1 MDNQVTKTAN
11 ADATDNRR
19 GRKLR
24 TPFRRRRADGAGTEG
39 QSNQSNQ
46 QAAARASDAPQQS
59 DKSESRTNHPRR
71 GRPHGGQGEQV
82 ARHHNKGRRPAST
95 QHSQRS
101 RGKPQSADAT
111 EATDVAAHS
120 QEERTSHRGGR
131 PSHKT
136 AGRGG
141 PRSQGANNQQRGPRQ
156 HSQSN
161 HQGRRGQNNR
171 RQAVQFQYEEE
182 LDVALMQEAEFDLA
196 RFNMGVDGDQRV
208 AKYLNNDQIRPKLH
222 KVLADA
228 GVGSRRD
235 MEELI
240 VAGRVSVNGE
250 PAHVGQR
257 VGQEDLVKV
266 NGRIVRRPRVDRPPR
281 VILYHKPAGEIVTH
295 DDPEGRPTVF
305 SRLPTIKTGKWL
317 SVGRL
322 DLNTEGLL
330 IFTTS
335 GDFAN
340 RMMHPRYGFEREYAV
355 RILGELDD
363 NQRAQMMKGIELEDG
378 PARFNTVEFIGGE
391 GSNRWYQVTLFE
403 GRNREVRRMFES
415 FDLTVSRLIRTRF
428 GDVTLPSH
436 LKRGRWQELDAD
448 VVLGLMAE
456 MGMPLPQVE
465 ERFQEGRRGARQAQ
479 GQQGRQ
485 GRANQQS
492 RQPVSNANAMP
503 PGFEARERGSRGGRG
518 PAANAATPSGGYQQ
532 RRGLTVTGS
541 DAASARRQSR
551 TVTAPQKAV
560 RGAGRR
566 AGPGRM
572 SERSHTP
579 ILNDDALDYA
589 YKSRRNHDVK
599 IEHKRRRQPS
609 SFDE

>member
-1 MDNQVTKTAN
+1 MDNQVTKKASD
-11 ADATDNRR
+11 DATDNRR

-24 TPFRRRRADGAGTEG
+24 TPFRRRRADGVAAEG
-39 QSNQSNQ
+39 AANQ
-46 QAAARASDAPQQS
+46 QVTAKPSVGG
-59 DKSESRTNHPRR
+59 ESRTNSQRRARPQSDSGEQAAYSHAGGRRQGPKKAQKAQR
-71 GRPHGGQGEQV
+71 GRGKAHAADV
-82 ARHHNKGRRPAST
+82 VDVVRSDDARAPNHQADRSAAKTANRRPRP
-95 QHSQRS
+95 QG
-101 RGKPQSADAT
+101 GK
-111 EATDVAAHS
+111 
-120 QEERTSHRGGR
+120 
-131 PSHKT
+131 
-136 AGRGG
+136 
-141 PRSQGANNQQRGPRQ
+141 ANNQQRKPRHQNQ
-156 HSQSN
+156 HQAN
-161 HQGRRGQNNR
+161 RGRRGQSHSE
-171 RQAVQFQYEEE
+171 RQVPQFLDEEE
-182 LDVALMQEAEFDLA
+182 LDIALMQEAEFDLA

-240 VAGRVSVNGE
+240 IAGRVSVNGE

-257 VGQEDLVKV
+257 VGQEDVVRV
-266 NGRIVRRPRVDRPPR
+266 NGRMIKRPRADRPPR

-295 DDPEGRPTVF
+295 SDPEGRPTVF
-305 SRLPTIKTGKWL
+305 SRLPNIKTGKWL

-363 NQRAQMMKGIELEDG
+363 DQRTQMMKGIELEDG
-378 PARFNTVEFIGGE
+378 PARFNTVDFIGGE

-403 GRNREVRRMFES
+403 GRNREVRRMFEH
-415 FDLTVSRLIRTRF
+415 FGLTVSRLIRTRF
-428 GDVTLPSH
+428 GDVMLPSH
-436 LKRGRWQELDAD
+436 LKRGRSQELDAD

-456 MGMPLPQVE
+456 MGMPLPQAE
-465 ERFQEGRRGARQAQ
+465 ERAHEGRRGARQ
-479 GQQGRQ
+479 GRQ
-485 GRANQQS
+485 GRGNQQP

-503 PGFEARERGSRGGRG
+503 PGFEAGARGSRGR
-518 PAANAATPSGGYQQ
+518 AASAASASAGAYQS

-551 TVTAPQKAV
+551 AVTVPQKAV

-566 AGPGRM
+566 GAGRAP
-572 SERSHTP
+572 ERSHMP

-589 YKSRRNHDVK
+589 YKSRRNRDVK
-599 IEHKRRRQPS
+599 IEHKKRRQPLGI
-609 SFDE
+609 DE

>member
-1 MDNQVTKTAN
+1 MDNQVTKTAS
-11 ADATDNRR
+11 ADTADNRR

-24 TPFRRRRADGAGTEG
+24 TPFRRRRADGVASEG
-39 QSNQSNQ
+39 QATQ
-46 QAAARASDAPQQS
+46 QAAPKSSATPKQSAST
-59 DKSESRTNHPRR
+59 ESKANKPRR
-71 GRPHGGQGEQV
+71 GRPQGEQA
-82 ARHHNKGRRPAST
+82 ARSNHKGRRPAAA
-95 QHSQRS
+95 QGGQGSQGS
-101 RGKPQSADAT
+101 RNS
-111 EATDVAAHS
+111 H
-120 QEERTSHRGGR
+120 EERSSHREGGR
-131 PSHKT
+131 PAAKT
-136 AGRGG
+136 ANRR
-141 PRSQGANNQQRGPRQ
+141 PRPQAQGQRGAQSHANAANDRR
-156 HSQSN
+156 HSG
-161 HQGRRGQNNR
+161 QGRRRSANQQGGR
-171 RQAVQFQYEEE
+171 FHYEEE
-182 LDVALMQEAEFDLA
+182 LDTALMQEAEFDLA
-196 RFNMGVDGDQRV
+196 RFNMGVDGEQRV

-235 MEELI
+235 MEQLI
-240 VAGRVSVNGE
+240 IAGRVSVNGE

-257 VGQEDLVKV
+257 VGQEDVVKV
-266 NGRIVRRPRVDRPPR
+266 NGRAIKRPRVDRPPR

-295 DDPEGRPTVF
+295 DDPQGRATVF
-305 SRLPTIKTGKWL
+305 SRLPNIKTGKWL

-363 NQRAQMMKGIELEDG
+363 AQREQMLKGVELEDG

-415 FDLTVSRLIRTRF
+415 FGLTVSRLIRTRF

-436 LKRGRWQELDAD
+436 LTRGRWKELETD
-448 VVLGLMAE
+448 VILGLMVE
-456 MGMPLPQVE
+456 MGMSIPQPAE
-465 ERFQEGRRGARQAQ
+465 TQDGRRGARQ
-479 GQQGRQ
+479 GQSARQ
-485 GRANQQS
+485 GRGGQQP

-503 PGFEARERGSRGGRG
+503 PGFEAGARGTRGRG
-518 PAANAATPSGGYQQ
+518 ASSAAAAPTGGYQQ

-551 TVTAPQKAV
+551 AVTAPQKAV

-566 AGPGRM
+566 GAGKM
-572 SERSHTP
+572 AERSHTP

-589 YKSRRNHDVK
+589 YRSRRNHDVK
-599 IEHKRRRQPS
+599 IEHKKRRQPS
-609 SFDE
+609 SFDD